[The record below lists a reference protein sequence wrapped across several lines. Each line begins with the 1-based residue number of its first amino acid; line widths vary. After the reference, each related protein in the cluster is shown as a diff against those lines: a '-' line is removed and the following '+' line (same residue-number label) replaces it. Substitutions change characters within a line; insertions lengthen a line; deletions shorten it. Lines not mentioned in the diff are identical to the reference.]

1 VKLRPSR
8 QRRRGRI
15 EIIPMIDV
23 MFFLLATFMLASLA
37 LQNLHSLT
45 VNMPRGQAPL
55 VHAAESVTMT
65 VTRDGH
71 ILINQAG
78 VTLDTLISALRP
90 LLRNKDTRVIV
101 AVDSAA
107 PSGTVVQ
114 ALLKARDAGAEH
126 FLFAIQPR

>member
-1 VKLRPSR
+1 
-8 QRRRGRI
+8 
-15 EIIPMIDV
+15 MIDV

-45 VNMPRGQAPL
+45 VNMPRGQAPI
-55 VHAAESVTMT
+55 VTAAESVTMT
-65 VTRDGH
+65 VTRDGQ

-78 VTLDTLISALRP
+78 VTLDTLISSLRP
-90 LLRNKDTRVIV
+90 LLRSKDTSVIV